1 MKRNKSKAKKNEKPK
16 VQKNVELNSH
26 DALCSELVKQG
37 FDRGSIDRA
46 IEEMWDLQLDYS
58 NFNAIV
64 SFMSERPDRKDP
76 PKTELESMPLS
87 APTDGKTPTIKV
99 TETEL
104 NTLKTTS
111 TSSTSAPSQSSA
123 FDGSVTLTMASE
135 HQKDA
140 VPETVTSQEDQG
152 TGSSLSD
159 PTHSQLITAIDS
171 SPRMENGHSA
181 DTKRAPKLSALQSKL
196 GIVAQNDNLMDAI
209 VALTEWVV
217 KAASPKELKEL
228 CNNNAETSALRT
240 IIHRSIVTT
249 NTRNVSGQLLDLIG
263 SILRKAG
270 IPSTNLSSSAKAL
283 GYALRKAHAVISA
296 DDSFRQSVADSVSDS
311 VISNIRK
318 ALEQLIPVSET
329 VSDSVG
335 QLDAEIKTVKSLPLP
350 KCGGVMGL
358 MAKRDQNKSLAD
370 KYSTIIGIKLRTVS
384 EMKHA
389 SSPVGEDKDAS
400 NNLLDLM
407 LGVKSEAVR
416 KSQASYNS
424 LKNRQVGL
432 DSNLTEREEIT
443 KVIETMQADKS
454 KISSQMEVL
463 KLELE
468 KLSAEERKVSDE
480 INAAEGKLAGLDTSL
495 SIEAK
500 EINAQLRDASE
511 NIKIG
516 ESVSEAVTSLQT
528 FESELAKATSSLVS
542 PTPTAPPNAVS
553 LAEAGNRMNA
563 YVEVMSNYF
572 RAELNMVTFMKQR
585 ARSLQVRIPDLEREI
600 QECKSLQMSMN
611 VADLTKTLMD
621 IKQNVS
627 DDNDIARA
635 LKTEAEAARSIL
647 VERLEQYKSTVPNA
661 HSSSTA
667 LIAIRDITSELGLS
681 FDKRFNS
688 LVE

>member
-1 MKRNKSKAKKNEKPK
+1 
-16 VQKNVELNSH
+16 VELM
-26 DALCSELVKQG
+26 K
-37 FDRGSIDRA
+37 
-46 IEEMWDLQLDYS
+46 
-58 NFNAIV
+58 
-64 SFMSERPDRKDP
+64 
-76 PKTELESMPLS
+76 
-87 APTDGKTPTIKV
+87 
-99 TETEL
+99 
-104 NTLKTTS
+104 
-111 TSSTSAPSQSSA
+111 
-123 FDGSVTLTMASE
+123 
-135 HQKDA
+135 
-140 VPETVTSQEDQG
+140 
-152 TGSSLSD
+152 
-159 PTHSQLITAIDS
+159 
-171 SPRMENGHSA
+171 
-181 DTKRAPKLSALQSKL
+181 
-196 GIVAQNDNLMDAI
+196 
-209 VALTEWVV
+209 
-217 KAASPKELKEL
+217 
-228 CNNNAETSALRT
+228 
-240 IIHRSIVTT
+240 
-249 NTRNVSGQLLDLIG
+249 
-263 SILRKAG
+263 
-270 IPSTNLSSSAKAL
+270 
-283 GYALRKAHAVISA
+283 
-296 DDSFRQSVADSVSDS
+296 
-311 VISNIRK
+311 
-318 ALEQLIPVSET
+318 
-329 VSDSVG
+329 
-335 QLDAEIKTVKSLPLP
+335 
-350 KCGGVMGL
+350 
-358 MAKRDQNKSLAD
+358 KRDQNKSLAD

-407 LGVKSEAVR
+407 LGAKSEAVR
-416 KSQASYNS
+416 KSQALYNS
-424 LKNRQVGL
+424 LKNRQVGF

-468 KLSAEERKVSDE
+468 KLSAEERKFSDE

-511 NIKIG
+511 NIKMG

-542 PTPTAPPNAVS
+542 PTPTAPSNAVS

-635 LKTEAEAARSIL
+635 LKTEAESARSML

-661 HSSSTA
+661 HFSSTA
-667 LIAIRDITSELGLS
+667 LIAIRDTTSELGLS